1 MVRCGPAKVYTCRI
15 MRPRTYF
22 VNALRAAEGD
32 TKSSGF
38 TKRAASVNQAFA
50 KKLYQTHLSCAVIP
64 TAAMSSAVIRRTAG
78 FTPVTVKIFGF
89 TETSTF

>member
-50 KKLYQTHLSCAVIP
+50 KKILSNSRKLCCN
-64 TAAMSSAVIRRTAG
+64 SNRCYEFSCD
-78 FTPVTVKIFGF
+78 TPDSWFHASHGQNF
-89 TETSTF
+89 RFH